1 MTDTNALADPV
12 RAQIL
17 RAVGRPAD
25 FLRLNVHR
33 ISGDLYRFNLWV
45 KVGDWGGCRV
55 AESKTF
61 RLDEAGAVRF

>member
-1 MTDTNALADPV
+1 MADTNAPDDAI
-12 RAQIL
+12 RNQIL

-25 FLRLNVHR
+25 FLRLDVR
-33 ISGDLYRFNLWV
+33 KISGDLYRFNLWV

-61 RLDEAGAVRF
+61 RLDEAGSVRF